1 MKKKYSKKE
10 IVEIANKVITNQE
23 ETIDNQAE
31 QIRLLEVALKNR
43 KLSND
48 KLYEIVEKDWDKLTP
63 YQIMSVMMLD
73 QDKKVWRYAKIW
85 ELNSTGKIKL
95 SPRHIKTLTELLKG
109 KSIAAIGLEL
119 KLSTSSIKSYAK
131 EINRLVKQYEEEEDL
146 TLDYD
151 LNKLS
156 KPTREM
162 VVLNRLHLVDIGI
175 LTPVKQN
182 IVQKKHSKTAI
193 DTYNRKNKA
202 NKHSSI
208 VEDEF
213 FREENQ

>member
-1 MKKKYSKKE
+1 MNTMP
-10 IVEIANKVITNQE
+10 IQHP
-23 ETIDNQAE
+23 
-31 QIRLLEVALKNR
+31 IRLFPNPFKDKIAIRFSDIYKGETQITVFNPLGKVLK
-43 KLSND
+43 
-48 KLYEIVEKDWDKLTP
+48 
-63 YQIMSVMMLD
+63 
-73 QDKKVWRYAKIW
+73 
-85 ELNSTGKIKL
+85 
-95 SPRHIKTLTELLKG
+95 
-109 KSIAAIGLEL
+109 
-119 KLSTSSIKSYAK
+119 SIKSYAK

>member
-10 IVEIANKVITNQE
+10 IVEIANKVITNQ
-23 ETIDNQAE
+23 DAE
-31 QIRLLEVALKNR
+31 IINLKKQIELFEIALESR
-43 KLSND
+43 RLSND
-48 KLYEIVEKDWDKLTP
+48 KLYEIVENDWDKLTP

-73 QDKKVWRYAKIW
+73 KDKKVWRYAKIW
-85 ELNSTGKIKL
+85 ELYSTGKINL
-95 SPRHIKTLTELLKG
+95 QPRHIKTLTELLKG

-156 KPTREM
+156 PETREM
-162 VVLNRLHLVDIGI
+162 VVLNRLYLKDIGI
-175 LTPVKQN
+175 LTKVRGN
-182 IVQKKHSKTAI
+182 IVKKKFSKVSTDA
-193 DTYNRKNKA
+193 YNKKNKA
-202 NKHSSI
+202 KNTSI